1 MRKGIRILLA
11 LLLALVSVSGAF
23 ADETAYR
30 VVIEDDAGLL
40 SEAEE
45 AEVRTEMEDVAQYCN
60 VGFYTTRRS
69 GSQSAQAQAKAW
81 GNRTFGNTDY
91 TVFII
96 DMNNR
101 WMEIFSSERIY
112 RVVTKAK
119 AYTITD
125 NVYKY
130 ATRGQYA
137 DCAKET
143 FRQIRQTLEG
153 YEVASPMRYATNALV
168 AIAVAILLA
177 YLLIYARMEK
187 ETEVSVPGIITVMA
201 AGAGTAV
208 LAKKLTRTVKHSSSS
223 GGGHSGGFGGGGGF
237 SGGGGGGGG
246 GHGF

>member
-1 MRKGIRILLA
+1 MRKGILVLLA

-45 AEVRTEMEDVAQYCN
+45 AEVRTEMEAVAQYCN
-60 VGFYTTRRS
+60 VGFYTYSGSSSRDVLDKAEDWGRSRFGNAEFTVFMIDMKTRRIGIYS
-69 GSQSAQAQAKAW
+69 TQQIHRIVTTAKA
-81 GNRTFGNTDY
+81 N
-91 TVFII
+91 
-96 DMNNR
+96 
-101 WMEIFSSERIY
+101 
-112 RVVTKAK
+112 
-119 AYTITD
+119 TITD

-137 DCAKET
+137 DCAKEA
-143 FRQIRQTLEG
+143 FAEIRQTLEG

-208 LAKKLTRTVKHSSSS
+208 LAKKLTRTVKHSSS

-246 GHGF
+246 SHGF